1 MVVCI
6 EVIMVSMRLAC
17 FVTMSALLVAA
28 ADEPTKKKSAK
39 GGLLQ
44 LRNEVGCR
52 LVILSEFNCKI
63 ND

>member
-1 MVVCI
+1 M
-6 EVIMVSMRLAC
+6 MVSMRLAC

-44 LRNEVGCR
+44 LRNEVGYR
-52 LVILSEFNCKI
+52 LVIL
-63 ND
+63 